1 MITLHI
7 IVPILIISVVI
18 FLLIIWA
25 LVAVLLLT
33 RKKLVPEGTVTI
45 KVNEDRVFEHERG
58 VSLLR
63 ALSEH
68 GVFVPS
74 ACGGAGTCGYC
85 KGIIHSGG
93 GDILPTEMT
102 HLSRKEV
109 EKKYRLFCQV
119 KVRDDMEI
127 QIPEEI
133 FGIKK
138 WECTVVSNENVATYI
153 KEFVLQMPEGEV
165 LDFKSGSYIQIEIPE
180 GKIRYSDM
188 EIREEY
194 RTEWEQNRMFG
205 LVASSSEWVTRAY
218 SIANHPAENNRIM
231 LNVRVSPPPF
241 NFKKKRFENVNP
253 GIASSYI
260 FTLKPGDKVTIS
272 GPYGDFFIRENE
284 NEMMF
289 IGGGAGMAPMRSHIF
304 DQFLTKQTTRKTTFW
319 YGGRSLRELF
329 YIDDFERIEKEFP
342 NFRFEVALSAPLAKD
357 NWKGKT
363 GFIHQVIFDN
373 YLKDHPNPEDID
385 YYICGP
391 KLMSE
396 AVIRML
402 DSLGVS
408 EEHIFY
414 DDFGN

>member
-1 MITLHI
+1 
-7 IVPILIISVVI
+7 
-18 FLLIIWA
+18 
-25 LVAVLLLT
+25 
-33 RKKLVPEGTVTI
+33 
-45 KVNEDRVFEHERG
+45 
-58 VSLLR
+58 
-63 ALSEH
+63 
-68 GVFVPS
+68 
-74 ACGGAGTCGYC
+74 
-85 KGIIHSGG
+85 
-93 GDILPTEMT
+93 
-102 HLSRKEV
+102 
-109 EKKYRLFCQV
+109 
-119 KVRDDMEI
+119 
-127 QIPEEI
+127 
-133 FGIKK
+133 
-138 WECTVVSNENVATYI
+138 
-153 KEFVLQMPEGEV
+153 MPEGET
-165 LDFKSGSYIQIEIPE
+165 LDFKSGSYIQIDIPE

-188 EIREEY
+188 EICEEY

-218 SIANHPAENNRIM
+218 SMANHPAENDRIM
-231 LNVRVSPPPF
+231 LNVRVAPPPF

-304 DQFLTKQTTRKTTFW
+304 DQFLTKRTTRKTTFW

-329 YIDDFERIEKEFP
+329 YIEDFERIEKEFP

-357 NWKGKT
+357 NWNGKT

-396 AVIRML
+396 AVIKML
-402 DSLGVS
+402 DSLGVT